1 MSRQGL
7 NRHTHFFSCSSTAG
21 FENVL
26 FLLSSVLLNQR
37 IWTMTGDTFSCSQVQ
52 DDLRFIDFTS
62 DREAYV
68 HFLCVCSFYESHI
81 CIFERLSKDPI

>member
-1 MSRQGL
+1 
-7 NRHTHFFSCSSTAG
+7 
-21 FENVL
+21 
-26 FLLSSVLLNQR
+26 
-37 IWTMTGDTFSCSQVQ
+37 MTGDPFSCSQVQ

-68 HFLCVCSFYESHI
+68 RFLCVCSFYESHI